1 MPFKYSSVLASSRY
15 QDLVKK
21 TGPSS
26 QDRFV
31 CALTPSP
38 DLSSGH
44 LGPRSSQW
52 VTWTSGLF
60 LDPQDETKEGSNLS

>member
-1 MPFKYSSVLASSRY
+1 MPLKHSLVLASSRY
-15 QDLVKK
+15 QDPVKK
-21 TGPSS
+21 MGPSA

-31 CALTPSP
+31 CPLTPSP
-38 DLSSGH
+38 DHSSVH